1 MSRILRRKGEHM
13 TTDLQMLTAS
23 AVLMALLIA
32 PYGLHMWTH
41 WPLMAVLGNRRTTP
55 ELPEWA
61 QRSRRAQLNMLENF
75 PHFAALVLV
84 AHVAGLSN
92 WQTALG
98 ASVFFWARLA
108 HAAVYTTG
116 VWQLRAPA
124 FFAGLAGEALIL
136 WRLVSAH

>member
-1 MSRILRRKGEHM
+1 M
-13 TTDLQMLTAS
+13 TTDLVMLTAS
-23 AVLMALLIA
+23 AVLMVALIA
-32 PYGLHMWTH
+32 PYGLYMWTH
-41 WPLMAVLGNRRTTP
+41 WPLTAVLGNRETTP

-75 PHFAALVLV
+75 PHFAAFVLV

-98 ASVFFWARLA
+98 ASIFFWARLV
-108 HAAVYTTG
+108 HAVVYTTG

-124 FFAGLAGEALIL
+124 FFAGLAGEALIV
-136 WRLVSAH
+136 WRLVSACYG